1 MSVPIYDDAVGSASE
16 STVRIVVVDD
26 HRTFADML
34 CSVLSHQ
41 PGLTCVATA
50 HDAANAELLCAAERP
65 DVVVLDVD
73 LPDTDGITLA
83 GRLTAQYPQLR
94 VVIVSAHVT
103 PQTISRATECGACAF
118 VPKNG
123 SLNDILSAIRFS
135 RIGTMSAPP
144 SLLLTIAAADTDSA
158 VTDLAGLTPREH
170 EVLRLLGDGLSVQQ
184 ISSQLS
190 LSVHTTR
197 GYVKSILNKL
207 EAHSQLEAVLIA
219 SRRGIITAA

>member
-1 MSVPIYDDAVGSASE
+1 MLPAQKSSA
-16 STVRIVVVDD
+16 RQNFL
-26 HRTFADML
+26 TF
-34 CSVLSHQ
+34 
-41 PGLTCVATA
+41 
-50 HDAANAELLCAAERP
+50 
-65 DVVVLDVD
+65 VLDVD

-135 RIGTMSAPP
+135 RTGTMSAPS
-144 SLLLTIAAADTDSA
+144 SLLLTIAAAETGSP

-170 EVLRLLGDGLSVQQ
+170 EVLQLLGDGLSVQQ
-184 ISSQLS
+184 ISSRLALS
-190 LSVHTTR
+190 IHTTR

-219 SRRGIITAA
+219 SRRGIIAAA